1 MPRLV
6 VATGNPGKLAELQ
19 AYLNDTGWELAL
31 KPPELEI
38 EETGTTFVENARL
51 KASQIAL
58 ATGEWA
64 IADDS
69 GLAVTA
75 LGGAPG
81 LYSAR
86 YGATDA
92 DRINRVLAGLVD
104 QGDRSAQFI
113 CALVVVRPDGSV
125 AAEAEGICP
134 GEITQEPRG
143 QNGFGYDPIF
153 WVPDVGCTYAEMS
166 AAQKHDLS
174 HRGRAIALLKPQLAA
189 LGLPAA

>member
-38 EETGTTFVENARL
+38 EETGTTFLENARL

-75 LGGAPG
+75 LNGAPG

-92 DRINRVLAGLVD
+92 ERINRVLTGLAG
-104 QGDRSAQFI
+104 QGDRSAHFI
-113 CALVVVRPDGSV
+113 CALVVVRPDGTV

-134 GEITQEPRG
+134 GEITEEPRG

-153 WVPDVGCTYAEMS
+153 GVPELGCTYAEMS

-189 LGLPAA
+189 LG

>member
-38 EETGTTFVENARL
+38 EETGTTFLENARL

-153 WVPDVGCTYAEMS
+153 WVPEVGCTYAEMS

>member
-19 AYLNDTGWELAL
+19 AYLDDTGWDLAL

-38 EETGTTFVENARL
+38 EETGTTFLENARL

-75 LGGAPG
+75 LDGAPG

-92 DRINRVLAGLVD
+92 DRINRVLAGLVG

-113 CALVVVRPDGSV
+113 CALVVVRPDGTV

-134 GEITQEPRG
+134 GEITEEPRG
-143 QNGFGYDPIF
+143 HNGFGYDPIF
-153 WVPDVGCTYAEMS
+153 WVPELGCTYAEMS

-189 LGLPAA
+189 LGLPVA